1 MRIGGSDCYSRG
13 EVNDDGSGEGKIR
26 VCEEKNQNRTTGASG
41 AFSDQFAGKGPLK
54 TRS

>member
-1 MRIGGSDCYSRG
+1 MMVVVRVS
-13 EVNDDGSGEGKIR
+13 KIR
-26 VCEEKNQNRTTGASG
+26 VCEEKNQTRTKNRTTTGASG